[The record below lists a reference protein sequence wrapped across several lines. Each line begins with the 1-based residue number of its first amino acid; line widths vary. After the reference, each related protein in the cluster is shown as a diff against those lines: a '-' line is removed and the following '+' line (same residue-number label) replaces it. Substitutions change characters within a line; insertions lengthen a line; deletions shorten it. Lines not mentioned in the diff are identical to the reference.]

1 MTNLFSSKYP
11 LENATREIM
20 IIKKKLPGIR
30 NSIKSLED
38 TVVESLKK
46 VEQKDKENRNK
57 KKEDQEYKGLLQE
70 VQHLNI
76 CQEE

>member
-1 MTNLFSSKYP
+1 MQSILQDQFSTKYP

-57 KKEDQEYKGLLQE
+57 KKEGQEYKG
-70 VQHLNI
+70 
-76 CQEE
+76 

>member
-1 MTNLFSSKYP
+1 

-46 VEQKDKENRNK
+46 VEKRQRE
-57 KKEDQEYKGLLQE
+57 
-70 VQHLNI
+70 
-76 CQEE
+76 

>member
-1 MTNLFSSKYP
+1 
-11 LENATREIM
+11 M
-20 IIKKKLPGIR
+20 IIKKKLPGLR

-57 KKEDQEYKGLLQE
+57 KKEGQEYKGLLQE

>member
-1 MTNLFSSKYP
+1 MYVKSLYESILQDQFSTKYP

-20 IIKKKLPGIR
+20 MLLQKKLPGIR

-38 TVVESLKK
+38 KVVESLKK

-57 KKEDQEYKGLLQE
+57 KKEGQEYNG
-70 VQHLNI
+70 
-76 CQEE
+76 

>member
-1 MTNLFSSKYP
+1 
-11 LENATREIM
+11 M

-57 KKEDQEYKGLLQE
+57 KKEGQEYKG
-70 VQHLNI
+70 
-76 CQEE
+76 

>member
-1 MTNLFSSKYP
+1 MQSILQDQFSTKYP

-46 VEQKDKENRNK
+46 VEQKDTENRNK
-57 KKEDQEYKGLLQE
+57 KKEGQEYKG
-70 VQHLNI
+70 
-76 CQEE
+76 

>member
-1 MTNLFSSKYP
+1 MQSILQDQFSSKYP

-57 KKEDQEYKGLLQE
+57 KKEGQEYKG
-70 VQHLNI
+70 
-76 CQEE
+76 

>member
-1 MTNLFSSKYP
+1 M
-11 LENATREIM
+11 
-20 IIKKKLPGIR
+20 PGIR

-38 TVVESLKK
+38 KVVESLKQ

-57 KKEDQEYKGLLQE
+57 KKEGQEDNGWLQE

>member
-1 MTNLFSSKYP
+1 
-11 LENATREIM
+11 M

-57 KKEDQEYKGLLQE
+57 KKEGQEYKGWLQE